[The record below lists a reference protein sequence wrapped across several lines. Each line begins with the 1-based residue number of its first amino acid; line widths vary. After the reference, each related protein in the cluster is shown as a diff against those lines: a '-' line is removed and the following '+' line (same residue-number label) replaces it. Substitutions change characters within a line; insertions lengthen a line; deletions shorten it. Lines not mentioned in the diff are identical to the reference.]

1 MFPAARPMSYYIR
14 YFAESPVTIKGL
26 ATAIKATDPQY
37 KIDGGD
43 LMCGADVVAEVGVD
57 SAGSD
62 LFVEE
67 LSARIA
73 GLEQVASE
81 GAQYAIRRLR
91 GVQSIVAIRVDPA
104 VAWDML
110 RPLWTVLPSVS
121 TGLTQ
126 VDGQGYYD
134 GSQLVVGIA

>member
-1 MFPAARPMSYYIR
+1 MVRDGPPMSYYIR

-26 ATAIKATDPQY
+26 ASAIKAHDPQY

-43 LMCGADVVAEVGVD
+43 LMCGADVVAEIGVD
-57 SAGSD
+57 GAGSD
-62 LFVEE
+62 LFIEE

-73 GLEQVASE
+73 GLEQIAGE
-81 GAQYAIRRLR
+81 GAQYAIARLR

-110 RPLWTVLPSVS
+110 RPLWTVLPTVS

-134 GSQLVVGIA
+134 GSALVVGIA